1 MGACTAAELGVLAQ
15 TSWRAL
21 LVSINKYEYEYKQDR
36 LNKEILDL
44 KFEIDQM
51 KLENQ
56 KQLDAMFVVEIVLCI
71 VVFLAGY
78 ATGKLL

>member
-1 MGACTAAELGVLAQ
+1 MGAGTVTELGVLAQ
-15 TSWRAL
+15 TSRRAL

-51 KLENQ
+51 KLEGQ

>member
-1 MGACTAAELGVLAQ
+1 MGAGTAAELGVLAQ

-44 KFEIDQM
+44 KFEIDQI
-51 KLENQ
+51 KLEGQ